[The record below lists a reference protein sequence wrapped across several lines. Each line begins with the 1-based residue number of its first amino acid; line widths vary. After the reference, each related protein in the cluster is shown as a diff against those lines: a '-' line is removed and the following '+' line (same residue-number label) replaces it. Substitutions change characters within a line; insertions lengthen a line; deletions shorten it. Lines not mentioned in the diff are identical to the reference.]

1 VRISEVIVKGSEANE
16 LTDEQIAAEMNDAR
30 QALFNLRFQ
39 NAQGALERTAEIR
52 ARKRDIARLLTV
64 ARAREIAREQE
75 VAGA

>member
-1 VRISEVIVKGSEANE
+1 MKGSEVNE
-16 LTDEQIAAEMNDAR
+16 LTDEQLAMALRDAR
-30 QALFNLRFQ
+30 DALFNLRFQ

-75 VAGA
+75 VAGV